1 MLQNTEIAII
11 DDTLDKDF
19 FVNKFI
25 YNVSSN
31 LSISSIHIIFFHKCL
46 LTNKSQLL
54 FLLKVRY
61 FTTNLKLNLIFS
73 FFFCVIVT

>member
-25 YNVSSN
+25 YNVSS
-31 LSISSIHIIFFHKCL
+31 
-46 LTNKSQLL
+46 
-54 FLLKVRY
+54 Y
-61 FTTNLKLNLIFS
+61 FIYSYNIFS
-73 FFFCVIVT
+73 QMFTHK